1 MLKLHPCFCKWQNFI
16 LFYGWAAFL
25 YMWVC
30 VCEHTISSWSIL
42 LLRDTSCFP
51 ILVTVNNAAGNIA
64 MRVLFSHQCFWYFR
78 YILRSGISESYSSS
92 IFSFL
97 RNYHTFFYNG
107 CTNLHSCQQCTRVP
121 FSPHPCQLFVS
132 VLFDDC
138 HSDRLEVTSHWGF
151 DLHFSD
157 N

>member
-97 RNYHTFFYNG
+97 RNYHTFFLQW
-107 CTNLHSCQQCTRVP
+107 LHQFTLLSTMYKGTLFSTSLPIICFCSFWWLP
-121 FSPHPCQLFVS
+121 FWQAWGNISL
-132 VLFDDC
+132 
-138 HSDRLEVTSHWGF
+138 RLWF
-151 DLHFSD
+151 AFLW
-157 N
+157 